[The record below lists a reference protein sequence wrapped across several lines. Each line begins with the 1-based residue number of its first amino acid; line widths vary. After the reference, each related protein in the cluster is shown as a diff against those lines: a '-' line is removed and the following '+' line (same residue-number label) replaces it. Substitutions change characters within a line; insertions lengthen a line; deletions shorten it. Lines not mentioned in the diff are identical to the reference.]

1 MERIWVVTK
10 EEKGLNKEPV
20 GAFVDQLAASE
31 FVANSNSLCISK
43 IYDKKLVQL
52 DESFPDNMQF
62 FSCEVTV
69 GKADRIMNIYQVTND
84 NEVIDFLNDNAENI
98 SNSIVNTF
106 SDSGELVKSMAKL
119 FFLARK
125 PDDSSDDFYTLFTT
139 SLYIY
144 AVGIIK
150 DTIKN
155 ASPAPLPVM
164 EPTMRFTKI
173 ISSANRK
180 QVELVD
186 STVRERLLKVLTTNI
201 EQGSP
206 SIFG

>member
-1 MERIWVVTK
+1 MESIWVVTK
-10 EEKGLNKEPV
+10 EEKGVNKEPV
-20 GAFVDQLAASE
+20 KAFVDQLAASE
-31 FVANSNSLCISK
+31 FVENSNSLCSSS
-43 IYDKKLVQL
+43 IYGKKLIQL
-52 DESFPDNMQF
+52 EESFPDNMQF
-62 FSCEVTV
+62 FACDVVVDKS
-69 GKADRIMNIYQVTND
+69 GRSMIIYQLTND
-84 NEVIDFLNDNAENI
+84 SEIIDILNNNAENI

-106 SDSGELVKSMAKL
+106 SDSGELEKSVAKL

-125 PDDSSDDFYTLFTT
+125 SDETSNDFYTLFTS
-139 SLYIY
+139 SLYGY
-144 AVGIIK
+144 AVGIIQ

-173 ISSANRK
+173 ISSSNRK

-186 STVRERLLKVLTTNI
+186 NTVRERLLTVLNSNK
-201 EQGSP
+201 EQDLP